1 MSSGPDRHRARRR
14 RRRGR
19 GFRRHRRLGRTAP
32 DVRPGGHGSAA
43 RAEPS
48 LAGSVDAGA
57 PLTPIAQDDLVGDDL
72 AGALAGISWPDEV
85 AGCVLAL
92 GIMAGGP
99 DTDEPSAAAQSGAAE
114 TSGVAVEGRLVVGV
128 LRDRPG
134 GSCLLRWRSS
144 PQELLR
150 GPGLAPGLLAAL
162 HATFE
167 D

>member
-1 MSSGPDRHRARRR
+1 MSSGPDAAALDVAVAEVEDFVGTAGWDAPRRM
-14 RRRGR
+14 
-19 GFRRHRRLGRTAP
+19 FALVDTAALL
-32 DVRPGGHGSAA
+32 D
-43 RAEPS
+43 AEPS
-48 LAGSVDAGA
+48 LAGSVDAAA

-92 GIMAGGP
+92 GIMAGGA
-99 DTDEPSAAAQSGAAE
+99 DTDEPSAAAQTGAAE
-114 TSGVAVEGRLVVGV
+114 TAETAVEGRLVVGV
-128 LRDRPG
+128 LRDRPV